1 MRRSS
6 LAEYSKG
13 QVEGKEGHRKAPS
26 LAKSWFGELEVRPD
40 HVRVQGLSML
50 GRTPSGS
57 SGVSDAVPALG
68 MPTVID
74 KRQLA
79 TTAVRQWLKVDTTG
93 KQSASLSCS
102 AWGCFAQCCGHC
114 VG

>member
-13 QVEGKEGHRKAPS
+13 QVEGKEGHKKAPS
-26 LAKSWFGELEVRPD
+26 LAKLWTGELEVRRD

-57 SGVSDAVPALG
+57 SQVSDAGPALG

-79 TTAVRQWLKVDTTG
+79 ATAVRQWLKVDTTG
-93 KQSASLSCS
+93 KQM
-102 AWGCFAQCCGHC
+102 
-114 VG
+114 

>member
-13 QVEGKEGHRKAPS
+13 QLEGKEGHKKAPS

-57 SGVSDAVPALG
+57 SQASEAVPALG
-68 MPTVID
+68 MPTAID

-93 KQSASLSCS
+93 KQM
-102 AWGCFAQCCGHC
+102 
-114 VG
+114 